1 MNAARGERMMNLS
14 TKRMWVLSL
23 GVGALL
29 WGGQAFAGVSCERRC
44 AEDKMKFEKVC
55 KEKAKNAQPYC
66 TKVAGQAKDKC
77 VNKCRTGKSGNTTME
92 APGEEHAH

>member
-1 MNAARGERMMNLS
+1 MSRFKKQVLA
-14 TKRMWVLSL
+14 LSL

-29 WGGQAFAGVSCERRC
+29 WAPQAVAGVSCERRC
-44 AEDKMKFEKVC
+44 AEDKVKFEKVC

-77 VNKCRTGKSGNTTME
+77 VDQCRNGKKGGGGGTTME
-92 APGEEHAH
+92 APHEDAH